1 MSKAAAPP
9 NAQPSLTPDQRR
21 ARHAWAAVDGIVK
34 AHIRTEKDKKDN
46 KVKRVVDADGKEFG
60 RQAKRL
66 PTRILS
72 SGLGQALAFLHAK
85 KYVPDLLHEL
95 GDWILDK
102 RRNPDSTRQKPPVDA
117 LLREIVNSS
126 SETLRRHTDEALAYL
141 QWLNRF
147 AEAEG
152 LTKEE
157 D

>member
-1 MSKAAAPP
+1 MSNVATRPH
-9 NAQPSLTPDQRR
+9 LDLRTTPDQRR
-21 ARHAWAAVDGIVK
+21 ARHAWAAVDQIVK
-34 AHIRTEKDKKDN
+34 KHSRLENNKRAFDKE
-46 KVKRVVDADGKEFG
+46 AKEFG

-85 KYVPDLLHEL
+85 QYAPELLREL

-102 RRNPDSTRQKPPVDA
+102 RRNRDSAKPKPSDDA
-117 LLREIVNSS
+117 LLREIVESG
-126 SETLRRHTDEALAYL
+126 SETLRRHTDEALLYL

-152 LTKEE
+152 LTKE
-157 D
+157 DA